1 MNRFNNK
8 LTISYKFLSF
18 KVNLIFISVIQASIE
33 DSDRSSTL
41 RYIKERYKRTLD
53 QHGFNPYLPQYPNLQ
68 TAIQDISVPKI
79 LEHSSTTSDITKQ
92 KYKEMND
99 QPTAD
104 QSLLNDPELLANI
117 EKVFGPVSPVGP
129 NTLDDKKEQNKR
141 LTNQN
146 AANLLPH
153 TNLQIFNYFG
163 PETVPSDLDSTK
175 QLETKDQF
183 VDGHLHNSFLDTSK
197 HVLSFFFFW
206 GNPKEC

>member
-153 TNLQIFNYFG
+153 T
-163 PETVPSDLDSTK
+163 VRSDLDSTK

-197 HVLSFFFFW
+197 YVLSFFFF
-206 GNPKEC
+206 GES